1 MFWTRSSSVA
11 SVAISPF
18 QFIASSDIKEALMY
32 SRFLL
37 LAFILASIPIA
48 QAQSDPSAQRYPS
61 KPVRMIV
68 PWAAGGTS
76 DVAARVV
83 AQKLSEGWLNQV
95 FVENRGGAGGTI
107 GTAAAAKSSPDG
119 YTLLM
124 GSSTEMVVSP
134 HVYRN
139 AAYITTRDFVP
150 IAYVA
155 AQPLV
160 LVVHPSVPAKS
171 VQELIALA
179 KSRPG
184 SLNCASVGSGST
196 NHLAQVLFENAAQV
210 QFTHV
215 PYTGSPQAATGT
227 VAGETQ
233 VHFGSL
239 TAVVELVRSGK
250 LRGLA
255 VTSAKRSP
263 ALPDLP
269 TVAEAGVS
277 NYEIVIWNALFAPQ
291 GTPPEIVSRLHAEM
305 GRVLEAPDVREAF
318 ARLGMEVS
326 PSTREQLGA
335 LVASEWTRMG
345 KVVAAS
351 GAKID

>member
-1 MFWTRSSSVA
+1 MLIRLVFSAFIVA
-11 SVAISPF
+11 SISF
-18 QFIASSDIKEALMY
+18 TH
-32 SRFLL
+32 
-37 LAFILASIPIA
+37 A
-48 QAQSDPSAQRYPS
+48 QTSPVQRYPT

-83 AQKLSEGWLNQV
+83 AQKLSEVWANQAI
-95 FVENRGGAGGTI
+95 VENRPGAGGTI
-107 GTAAAAKSSPDG
+107 GTAMAAKSTPDG
-119 YTLLM
+119 YTLIM
-124 GSSTEMVVSP
+124 GSSTEMVISP

-139 AAYITTRDFVP
+139 AAYNTVKDFIPV
-150 IAYVA
+150 AYVA

-160 LVVHPSVPAKS
+160 LVVNPNLPAKS

-196 NHLAQVLFENAAQV
+196 NHLAQVLFENAAGV
-210 QFTHV
+210 SFVHI

-227 VAGETQ
+227 VTGDTQ

-239 TAVVELVRSGK
+239 TAVIELVRAGK
-250 LRGLA
+250 LRALA
-255 VTSAKRSP
+255 MTGAKRSA

-269 TVAEAGVS
+269 TVAEADVP
-277 NYEIVIWNALFAPQ
+277 NYEIVIWNVLFAPH
-291 GTPPEIVSRLHAEM
+291 GTPPEIISKLHADM
-305 GRVLEAPDVREAF
+305 GRVLEAADVRDAF
-318 ARLGMEVS
+318 FKLGMEIA
-326 PSTREQLGA
+326 PTTREQVGA
-335 LVASEWTRMG
+335 LVASEWTRMA

>member
-1 MFWTRSSSVA
+1 MLIRFVFSA
-11 SVAISPF
+11 
-18 QFIASSDIKEALMY
+18 FIA
-32 SRFLL
+32 
-37 LAFILASIPIA
+37 AFVSFTHA
-48 QAQSDPSAQRYPS
+48 QTSSAQRYPT

-83 AQKLSEGWLNQV
+83 AQKLSELWATQAI
-95 FVENRGGAGGTI
+95 VENRPGAGGTI
-107 GTAAAAKSSPDG
+107 GTATAAKSSPDG
-119 YTLLM
+119 YTLIM
-124 GSSTEMVVSP
+124 GSSTEMVISP

-139 AAYITTRDFVP
+139 AAYNTVKDFIP

-160 LVVHPSVPAKS
+160 LVVNPNLPVKS

-196 NHLAQVLFENAAQV
+196 NHLAQVLFENAAGV
-210 QFTHV
+210 SFVHV

-227 VAGETQ
+227 MTGDTQ
-233 VHFGSL
+233 LHFGSL
-239 TAVVELVRSGK
+239 TAVVELVKTGK

-255 VTSAKRSP
+255 VTGAKRTS

-269 TVAEAGVS
+269 TVGEAGVP

-291 GTPPEIVSRLHAEM
+291 GTPTEIVSKLHTDM
-305 GRVLEAPDVREAF
+305 NRILEAPDLRDAF
-318 ARLGMEVS
+318 FKLGMEIA
-326 PSTREQLGA
+326 PRTQEQVGA
-335 LVASEWTRMG
+335 LVGSEWTRMA

>member
-1 MFWTRSSSVA
+1 MLIRLVFA
-11 SVAISPF
+11 A
-18 QFIASSDIKEALMY
+18 FIAALVC
-32 SRFLL
+32 STH
-37 LAFILASIPIA
+37 A
-48 QAQSDPSAQRYPS
+48 QTGSAERYPT

-83 AQKLSEGWLNQV
+83 AQKLSELWGTQAV
-95 FVENRGGAGGTI
+95 VENRPGAGGTI
-107 GTAAAAKSSPDG
+107 GTAFAAKSSPDG
-119 YTLLM
+119 YTLIM
-124 GSSTEMVVSP
+124 GSSTEMVISP

-139 AAYITTRDFVP
+139 AAYNTVKDFIP

-160 LVVHPSVPAKS
+160 LVVNPNLPVKS

-184 SLNCASVGSGST
+184 SLNCASAGSGST
-196 NHLAQVLFENAAQV
+196 NHLAQLLFENATGV
-210 QFTHV
+210 SLVHV

-227 VAGETQ
+227 LTGDTQ

-239 TAVVELVRSGK
+239 TAVIEFVRTGK
-250 LRGLA
+250 LRALA
-255 VTSAKRSP
+255 VTGTKRSS

-269 TVAEAGVS
+269 AVSEAGVP

-291 GTPPEIVSRLHAEM
+291 GTPMQVISRLHTDMNRILEM
-305 GRVLEAPDVREAF
+305 PDLRDAF
-318 ARLGMEVS
+318 LKLGMQIA
-326 PSTREQLGA
+326 PRTQQQTAA
-335 LVASEWTRMG
+335 LVGSEWTRMA